1 MTIMDVLEA
10 DHFEV
15 HTQPSAPSHTL
26 PLPKNKSGIR
36 VTRIPAPLMSLITAP
51 PQTPIDIPDSVTAP
65 PLAPIDIP
73 DSVTAPIDFGIHN
86 EPTDA
91 PALTLAQAA
100 EIDRPSTS
108 AQADRV
114 APSTSAQADRVA
126 STHDV
131 EILDFSDIIP
141 DLPKNVFTEFYDIFP
156 VVQPNRNNC
165 TVEELNKN
173 KNKELKYRKR
183 KWEQFGRIKNPQER
197 KKAVTAAQAKAAK
210 QGYILADD
218 GVTQFTIKAYH
229 GVKRGYFGRVYQVA
243 VEFTDNVVRWV
254 NSEELIHAKAS
265 LNEYFN
271 KLNQPNPEINPK
283 GIKLGVPE
291 SVFEKKKN

>member
-1 MTIMDVLEA
+1 MDVLEA
-10 DHFEV
+10 DHFTV
-15 HTQPSAPSHTL
+15 HSQPSAPSHTM

-51 PQTPIDIPDSVTAP
+51 PQTPIDIPDPVTAP
-65 PLAPIDIP
+65 PLAPIVMNEP
-73 DSVTAPIDFGIHN
+73 EADSVTAPIDFGIHN
-86 EPTDA
+86 EPTDDLNA

-114 APSTSAQADRVA
+114 APSTSAQADQVA

-131 EILDFSDIIP
+131 EILDFSDVIP

-156 VVQPNRNNC
+156 VVQPNRTNC

-197 KKAVTAAQAKAAK
+197 KKQ
-210 QGYILADD
+210 
-218 GVTQFTIKAYH
+218 
-229 GVKRGYFGRVYQVA
+229 
-243 VEFTDNVVRWV
+243 
-254 NSEELIHAKAS
+254 
-265 LNEYFN
+265 
-271 KLNQPNPEINPK
+271 
-283 GIKLGVPE
+283 
-291 SVFEKKKN
+291 

>member
-36 VTRIPAPLMSLITAP
+36 VTRIPAPLMSLSTAP
-51 PQTPIDIPDSVTAP
+51 PQTSNAVTAP

-73 DSVTAPIDFGIHN
+73 VTAPPLALLDIPVTAPFDFGIHN

-100 EIDRPSTS
+100 EIDRP

-114 APSTSAQADRVA
+114 APSTSAQVA

-156 VVQPNRNNC
+156 VVQPNRTNC

-173 KNKELKYRKR
+173 KTKISKEKMGAI
-183 KWEQFGRIKNPQER
+183 W
-197 KKAVTAAQAKAAK
+197 T
-210 QGYILADD
+210 
-218 GVTQFTIKAYH
+218 H
-229 GVKRGYFGRVYQVA
+229 
-243 VEFTDNVVRWV
+243 
-254 NSEELIHAKAS
+254 
-265 LNEYFN
+265 
-271 KLNQPNPEINPK
+271 
-283 GIKLGVPE
+283 
-291 SVFEKKKN
+291 